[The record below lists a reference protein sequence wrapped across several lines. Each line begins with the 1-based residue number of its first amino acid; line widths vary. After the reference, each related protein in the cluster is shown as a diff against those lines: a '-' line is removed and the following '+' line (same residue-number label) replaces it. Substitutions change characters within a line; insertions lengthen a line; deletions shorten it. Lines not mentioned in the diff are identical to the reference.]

1 MEESCS
7 GSRIL
12 ALQNT
17 STANRLFLL
26 MPYFSLSK
34 TLTCLLT
41 FVLLSAFMPGP
52 VDPPE
57 HHTGKVWLTTG
68 DGSVRL
74 QPTAT
79 VPFKKKGDSK
89 ALTIEV
95 NPSVEYQKILG
106 FGATMTGSSAY
117 ILDHHLNDQRRKELM
132 DSLFSHEH
140 GIGISYLRM
149 TIGASDFSTHTFSYN
164 DPPEGMIDTKL
175 RYFSIDPD
183 RQRLIPRLKEA
194 MAINPDIEVMGSP
207 WSAPAAWKTSGSMIG
222 GKLKPN
228 VQPAFANYF
237 IQYVRGFGAE
247 GVKISAITIQNE
259 PEFEPKG
266 YPGMLMTAEEQRD
279 FIKHYLGPKFA
290 EAEIDTKVVVY
301 DHNWDHPNYP
311 ISILD
316 DSIARKYVDGSAFHC
331 YGGDVAN
338 QSKVHEAHPDKNI
351 YFTECSSGG
360 WSGPWRDDLMWK
372 FKNLFIGNMR
382 NWATCVLLWNLALDE
397 NNGPTN
403 GGCMD
408 CRGVV
413 TVRSNGTYEP
423 TIDYYSL
430 GHLSR
435 FVRKGAVRIASTDL
449 SAQNL
454 DNVAFKNP
462 DGSKVLVVMNN
473 QEAARSF
480 NVKSPEGMA
489 TLDIPA
495 YSVVSFVWE

>member
-1 MEESCS
+1 MTK
-7 GSRIL
+7 IFYPV
-12 ALQNT
+12 
-17 STANRLFLL
+17 FLL
-26 MPYFSLSK
+26 L
-34 TLTCLLT
+34 
-41 FVLLSAFMPGP
+41 LLSAFSTEPAGFQEP
-52 VDPPE
+52 KK
-57 HHTGKVWLTTG
+57 GNLWLTTG
-68 DGSVRL
+68 DGTIRL
-74 QPTAT
+74 RQMAP
-79 VPFKKKGDSK
+79 VEFKKRGDSK
-89 ALTIEV
+89 APVIEID
-95 NPSVEYQKILG
+95 PATEYQKILG

-117 ILDHHLNDQRRKELM
+117 ILDHHLNDQHRKEVM
-132 DSLFSHEH
+132 DSLFSREH
-140 GIGISYLRM
+140 GIGLSYLRM

-164 DPPEGMIDTKL
+164 DPPEGTTDTKL
-175 RYFSIDPD
+175 KFFSIDPD

-194 MAINPDIEVMGSP
+194 MKINPDIEIMGSP
-207 WSAPAAWKTSGSMIG
+207 WSAPAAWKTTGSMIG
-222 GKLKPN
+222 GKLKSN

-237 IQYVRGFGAE
+237 VQYINNFAAE

-279 FIKHYLGPKFA
+279 FIKTFLGPRFQ
-290 EAEIDTKVVVY
+290 EHEIKTKIVVY

-311 ISILD
+311 ITILD

-338 QSKVHEAHPDKNI
+338 QSKVHDAYPNKNI

-397 NNGPTN
+397 NGGPTN

-408 CRGVV
+408 CRGVM
-413 TVRSNGTYEP
+413 TVRSDGTYEP

-473 QEAARSF
+473 QADARKV
-480 NVKSPEGMA
+480 NVKGPEGVA

-495 YSVVSFVWE
+495 YSVVSFVW

>member
-1 MEESCS
+1 MQKIYC
-7 GSRIL
+7 
-12 ALQNT
+12 AL
-17 STANRLFLL
+17 LFLTL
-26 MPYFSLSK
+26 CAFS
-34 TLTCLLT
+34 
-41 FVLLSAFMPGP
+41 P
-52 VDPPE
+52 VAIDPPE
-57 HHTGKVWLTTG
+57 NKTGKVWLTTG
-68 DGSVRL
+68 DGTIRL
-74 QPTAT
+74 RQMAP
-79 VPFKKKGDSK
+79 VEFKKRGPSK
-89 ALTIEV
+89 LPVIEIDAATQ
-95 NPSVEYQKILG
+95 YQKILG
-106 FGATMTGSSAY
+106 FGASMTGSSAY
-117 ILDHHLNDQRRKELM
+117 VLDHHLNDQRRKEVM
-132 DSLFSHEH
+132 DSLFSKER
-140 GIGISYLRM
+140 GIGLSYLRM

-164 DPPEGMIDTKL
+164 DPPEGMTDTKL
-175 RYFSIDPD
+175 KFFSIDPD

-207 WSAPAAWKTSGSMIG
+207 WSAPAAWKTTGSMIG
-222 GKLKPN
+222 GKLKPS
-228 VQPAFANYF
+228 VQPAFANYL
-237 IQYVRGFGAE
+237 IQYIKNFGAE

-279 FIKHYLGPKFA
+279 FIKTFLGPKFL
-290 EAEIDTKVVVY
+290 ENEVDTKIVVY

-311 ISILD
+311 ITILVD
-316 DSIARKYVDGSAFHC
+316 PDARKYVDGSAFHC
-331 YGGDVAN
+331 YAGDVSS
-338 QSKVHEAHPDKNI
+338 QSKVHDAYPDKNI

-360 WSGPWRDDLMWK
+360 WSGAWRDDLMWK
-372 FKNLFIGNMR
+372 FKNLLIGNLR
-382 NWATCVLLWNLALDE
+382 NWATCVLFWNLALDE

-462 DGSKVLVVMNN
+462 DGSTVLVVMNN
-473 QEAARSF
+473 QEAARQV
-480 NVKSPEGMA
+480 NVKSKEGVA

-495 YSVVSFVWE
+495 YSVVTFVF

>member
-1 MEESCS
+1 MANCHQQFITYRSNLD
-7 GSRIL
+7 IPP
-12 ALQNT
+12 T
-17 STANRLFLL
+17 TFNRLKTAQYGVEKQLRK
-26 MPYFSLSK
+26 YFDKREGYNVKGFKVQGSK
-34 TLTCLLT
+34 SISTMIRKQGDT
-41 FVLLSAFMPGP
+41 
-52 VDPPE
+52 VDI
-57 HHTGKVWLTTG
+57 
-68 DGSVRL
+68 D
-74 QPTAT
+74 
-79 VPFKKKGDSK
+79 
-89 ALTIEV
+89 
-95 NPSVEYQKILG
+95 
-106 FGATMTGSSAY
+106 FG
-117 ILDHHLNDQRRKELM
+117 I
-132 DSLFSHEH
+132 
-140 GIGISYLRM
+140 
-149 TIGASDFSTHTFSYN
+149 
-164 DPPEGMIDTKL
+164 
-175 RYFSIDPD
+175 YFYP
-183 RQRLIPRLKEA
+183 
-194 MAINPDIEVMGSP
+194 
-207 WSAPAAWKTSGSMIG
+207 
-222 GKLKPN
+222 KPN

-290 EAEIDTKVVVY
+290 EAGIDTKVVVY

-338 QSKVHEAHPDKNI
+338 QSKVHDAHPDKNI

-473 QEAARSF
+473 QEAARQF
-480 NVKSPEGMA
+480 NVKSPEGVA

-495 YSVVSFVWE
+495 YSVVSFVWK